1 MAADGY
7 VVFHRQY
14 THCEA
19 GHVCLIS
26 ILAIVSYCLKYEVL
40 LMVKVRITDTT
51 FRDAHQSL
59 LATRMRTGDMVPI
72 AKQMDEAGFYSIE
85 AWGGATFDSC
95 IRFLNDDPWERIQ
108 VLYRIIRKTPLQML
122 LRGQNLV
129 GYRHYADD
137 VVEKFIELAAKN
149 GVGIF
154 RIFDA
159 LNDIRNMTTAIKAV
173 IDTGFH
179 VQGAVCY
186 TISPVHTIEKY
197 VKMAE
202 ELEAMECDSLCIK
215 DMAGLISPKAAF
227 DLITALKEKIS
238 IPVCLHSHCT
248 SGMAPLSYMMAC
260 EAGVDILDTAFSPFS
275 GGTSQPSTEAVV
287 AALRETDYDTGLS
300 LTALSE
306 IKKYFE
312 KLREKYG
319 GLIDPISE
327 RIDTNVLIYQ
337 IPGGMISNLVSQLK
351 EQNALERFDDVLEEM
366 PRVREDLGYPPLV
379 TPTSQIVGTQAVLNV
394 LMGERYK
401 VIPREVKDYAKGL
414 YGKTPVPIN
423 KEMLE
428 KILADEE
435 PITARPADLISP
447 ELEKL
452 TNEAEEQGL
461 VKKEEDAMTYA
472 LYPAI
477 APKFLR
483 GELTEETL
491 LQKTEP
497 MQPVSSTT
505 MLINTEFKVEVDGES
520 FDVKIAPAGGG
531 LTSEIVESEKP
542 EIGKDTLVA
551 NMQGMIL
558 KIIAKTGERVE
569 KDDVVAVLEAMK
581 MENNIYAHKS
591 GVIREIYVEEG
602 NTVSSGE
609 AVMLIE

>member
-1 MAADGY
+1 
-7 VVFHRQY
+7 
-14 THCEA
+14 
-19 GHVCLIS
+19 
-26 ILAIVSYCLKYEVL
+26 
-40 LMVKVRITDTT
+40 MVKVRITDTT

-59 LATRMRTGDMVPI
+59 FATRMRTYDMIPI

-108 VLYRIIRKTPLQML
+108 VLYGIIKKTPLQML

-137 VVEKFIELAAKN
+137 VVVKFVELAAKN
-149 GVGIF
+149 GVGVF

-173 IDTGFH
+173 IDTGSH

-227 DLITALKEKIS
+227 DLITALKERIS

-287 AALRETDYDTGLS
+287 AAFRETDCDTGLS

-401 VIPREVKDYAKGL
+401 VIPREVKDYAKGF

-423 KEMLE
+423 RKLLE
-428 KILADEE
+428 KILPGEE
-435 PITARPADLISP
+435 LITVRPADLISP

-452 TNEAEEQGL
+452 TKEAEEQGL
-461 VKKEEDAMTYA
+461 LKKEEDAMTYA

-483 GELTEETL
+483 GELTEEPL
-491 LQKTEP
+491 PQKTESV
-497 MQPVSSTT
+497 QPVSSTT
-505 MLINTEFKVEVDGES
+505 MLTNTEFKVEVDGES
-520 FDVKIAPAGGG
+520 FDVKIVPADGG

-551 NMQGMIL
+551 SMQGMML
-558 KIIAKTGERVE
+558 KIIAKTGEQVE

-581 MENNIYAHKS
+581 MENNIHAHKS

-602 NTVSSGE
+602 STVSSGE

>member
-1 MAADGY
+1 
-7 VVFHRQY
+7 
-14 THCEA
+14 
-19 GHVCLIS
+19 
-26 ILAIVSYCLKYEVL
+26 
-40 LMVKVRITDTT
+40 MVKVRITDTT

-59 LATRMRTGDMVPI
+59 FATRMRTYDMIPI

-108 VLYRIIRKTPLQML
+108 VLYGIIKKTPLQML

-137 VVEKFIELAAKN
+137 VVKKFVELAAKN
-149 GVGIF
+149 GVGVF

-227 DLITALKEKIS
+227 DLITALKERIS

-287 AALRETDYDTGLS
+287 AAFRETDCDTGLS

-401 VIPREVKDYAKGL
+401 VIPREVKDYAKGF
-414 YGKTPVPIN
+414 YGKTPVSIN
-423 KEMLE
+423 RKLLE
-428 KILADEE
+428 KILPDEE
-435 PITARPADLISP
+435 LITARPADLILP

-452 TNEAEEQGL
+452 TKEAEEQGL
-461 VKKEEDAMTYA
+461 LKKEEDAMTYA

-483 GELTEETL
+483 GELTEEPL
-491 LQKTEP
+491 PQKTES

-505 MLINTEFKVEVDGES
+505 MLTNTEFKVEVDGES
-520 FDVKIAPAGGG
+520 FDVKIVPADGGS
-531 LTSEIVESEKP
+531 TSEIAESGKP
-542 EIGKDTLVA
+542 EIGKNTLVA
-551 NMQGMIL
+551 SMQGMML
-558 KIIAKTGERVE
+558 KIIAKTGEQVE

-581 MENNIYAHKS
+581 MENNIHAHKS

-602 NTVSSGE
+602 ITVSSGE

>member
-1 MAADGY
+1 
-7 VVFHRQY
+7 
-14 THCEA
+14 
-19 GHVCLIS
+19 
-26 ILAIVSYCLKYEVL
+26 
-40 LMVKVRITDTT
+40 MVKVRLTDTT

-59 LATRMRTGDMVPI
+59 LATRMRTGDMIPI

-108 VLYRIIRKTPLQML
+108 VLYGIIRKTPLQML

-137 VVEKFIELAAKN
+137 VVEKFVELAAKN

-227 DLITALKEKIS
+227 DLITALKERIS

-366 PRVREDLGYPPLV
+366 PHVREDLGYPPLV

-428 KILADEE
+428 KILPDEE

-452 TNEAEEQGL
+452 TNEAKEQGL

-483 GELTEETL
+483 GELTEEPL

-581 MENNIYAHKS
+581 MENNIHAHKS

>member
-1 MAADGY
+1 
-7 VVFHRQY
+7 
-14 THCEA
+14 
-19 GHVCLIS
+19 
-26 ILAIVSYCLKYEVL
+26 
-40 LMVKVRITDTT
+40 MVKVRITDTT

-59 LATRMRTGDMVPI
+59 LATRMRTGDMIPI

-108 VLYRIIRKTPLQML
+108 VLYGIIKKTPLQML

-137 VVEKFIELAAKN
+137 VVEKFVELAAKN

-173 IDTGFH
+173 INTGFH

-227 DLITALKEKIS
+227 DLITAIKERIS

-351 EQNALERFDDVLEEM
+351 EQSALERFDDVLEEM

-414 YGKTPVPIN
+414 YGETPVPIN

-428 KILADEE
+428 KILPDEE

-452 TNEAEEQGL
+452 TKEAEEQGL

-477 APKFLR
+477 APRFLS
-483 GELTEETL
+483 GELIEEPL
-491 LQKTEP
+491 LQKTESV
-497 MQPVSSTT
+497 QPVSSTT

-520 FDVKIAPAGGG
+520 FDVKVVPAGSG
-531 LTSEIVESEKP
+531 LTSEIAESTGKP
-542 EIGKDTLVA
+542 EIGEDTLVA

-558 KIIAKTGERVE
+558 KIIAKTGEQVE

-581 MENNIYAHKS
+581 MENNIHAHKS

>member
-1 MAADGY
+1 
-7 VVFHRQY
+7 
-14 THCEA
+14 
-19 GHVCLIS
+19 
-26 ILAIVSYCLKYEVL
+26 
-40 LMVKVRITDTT
+40 MVKVRITDTT

-59 LATRMRTGDMVPI
+59 LATRMRTGDMIPI

-108 VLYRIIRKTPLQML
+108 VLYGIIRKTPLQML

-137 VVEKFIELAAKN
+137 VVEKFVELAAKN

-366 PRVREDLGYPPLV
+366 PHVREDLGYPPLV

-428 KILADEE
+428 KILPDEE

-483 GELTEETL
+483 GELTEEPL

-531 LTSEIVESEKP
+531 LTSEIAESTEKP

-581 MENNIYAHKS
+581 MENNIHAHKS

-602 NTVSSGE
+602 STVSSGE

>member
-1 MAADGY
+1 
-7 VVFHRQY
+7 
-14 THCEA
+14 
-19 GHVCLIS
+19 
-26 ILAIVSYCLKYEVL
+26 
-40 LMVKVRITDTT
+40 MVKVRITDTT

-59 LATRMRTGDMVPI
+59 FATRMRTYDMIPI

-108 VLYRIIRKTPLQML
+108 VLYGIIKKTPLQML

-137 VVEKFIELAAKN
+137 VVVKFVELAAKN
-149 GVGIF
+149 GVGVF

-227 DLITALKEKIS
+227 DLITALKERIS

-287 AALRETDYDTGLS
+287 AAFRETDCDTGLS

-401 VIPREVKDYAKGL
+401 VIPREVKDYAKGF

-423 KEMLE
+423 RKLLE
-428 KILADEE
+428 KILPGEE
-435 PITARPADLISP
+435 LITARPADLISP

-452 TNEAEEQGL
+452 TKEAEEQGL
-461 VKKEEDAMTYA
+461 LKKEEDAMTYA

-483 GELTEETL
+483 GELTEEPL
-491 LQKTEP
+491 PQKTESV
-497 MQPVSSTT
+497 QPVSSTT
-505 MLINTEFKVEVDGES
+505 MLTNTEFKVEVDGES
-520 FDVKIAPAGGG
+520 FDVKIVPADGG

-542 EIGKDTLVA
+542 EIGKNTLVA
-551 NMQGMIL
+551 SMQGMML
-558 KIIAKTGERVE
+558 KIIAKTGEQVE

-581 MENNIYAHKS
+581 MENNIHAHKS

-602 NTVSSGE
+602 STVSSGE

>member
-1 MAADGY
+1 
-7 VVFHRQY
+7 
-14 THCEA
+14 
-19 GHVCLIS
+19 
-26 ILAIVSYCLKYEVL
+26 
-40 LMVKVRITDTT
+40 MVKVRLTDTT

-59 LATRMRTGDMVPI
+59 LATRMRTGDMIPI

-108 VLYRIIRKTPLQML
+108 VLYGIIRKTPLQML

-137 VVEKFIELAAKN
+137 VVEKFVELAAKN

-227 DLITALKEKIS
+227 DLITALKERIS

-366 PRVREDLGYPPLV
+366 PHVREDLGYPPLV

-428 KILADEE
+428 KILPDEE

-452 TNEAEEQGL
+452 TNEAKEQGL

-483 GELTEETL
+483 GELTEEPL

-542 EIGKDTLVA
+542 EIGEDTLVA
-551 NMQGMIL
+551 NMQGMML

-581 MENNIYAHKS
+581 MENNIHAHKS

>member
-1 MAADGY
+1 
-7 VVFHRQY
+7 
-14 THCEA
+14 
-19 GHVCLIS
+19 
-26 ILAIVSYCLKYEVL
+26 
-40 LMVKVRITDTT
+40 MVKVRITDTT

-59 LATRMRTGDMVPI
+59 FATRMRTYDMIPI

-108 VLYRIIRKTPLQML
+108 VLYGIIKKTPLQML

-137 VVEKFIELAAKN
+137 VVEKFVELAAKN
-149 GVGIF
+149 GVGVF

-173 IDTGFH
+173 IDTGSH

-227 DLITALKEKIS
+227 DLITALKERIS

-287 AALRETDYDTGLS
+287 AAFRETDCDTGLS

-423 KEMLE
+423 RKLLE
-428 KILADEE
+428 KILPDEE
-435 PITARPADLISP
+435 LITARPADLISP

-452 TNEAEEQGL
+452 TKEAEEQGL
-461 VKKEEDAMTYA
+461 LKKEEDAMTYA

-483 GELTEETL
+483 GELTEEPL
-491 LQKTEP
+491 PQKTESV
-497 MQPVSSTT
+497 QPVSSTT
-505 MLINTEFKVEVDGES
+505 MLTNTEFKVEVDGES
-520 FDVKIAPAGGG
+520 FDVKIVPADGG
-531 LTSEIVESEKP
+531 LTSEVVESKKP

-551 NMQGMIL
+551 SMQGMML
-558 KIIAKTGERVE
+558 KIIAKTGEQVE

-581 MENNIYAHKS
+581 MENNIHAHKS

-602 NTVSSGE
+602 STVSSGE

>member
-1 MAADGY
+1 
-7 VVFHRQY
+7 
-14 THCEA
+14 
-19 GHVCLIS
+19 
-26 ILAIVSYCLKYEVL
+26 
-40 LMVKVRITDTT
+40 MVKVRITDTT

>member
-1 MAADGY
+1 
-7 VVFHRQY
+7 
-14 THCEA
+14 
-19 GHVCLIS
+19 
-26 ILAIVSYCLKYEVL
+26 
-40 LMVKVRITDTT
+40 MVKVRITDTT

-59 LATRMRTGDMVPI
+59 FATRMRTYDMIPI

-108 VLYRIIRKTPLQML
+108 VLYGIIKKTPLQML

-137 VVEKFIELAAKN
+137 VVVKFVELAAKN

-287 AALRETDYDTGLS
+287 AAFRETDCDTGLS

-351 EQNALERFDDVLEEM
+351 EQNALERFDDVLGEM

-423 KEMLE
+423 KKLLE
-428 KILADEE
+428 KILPDEE
-435 PITARPADLISP
+435 LITARPADLISP

-452 TNEAEEQGL
+452 TKEAEEQGL
-461 VKKEEDAMTYA
+461 LKKEEDAMTYA

-483 GELTEETL
+483 GELTEEPL
-491 LQKTEP
+491 PQKTES

-505 MLINTEFKVEVDGES
+505 MLTNTEFKVEVDGES
-520 FDVKIAPAGGG
+520 FDVKIVPADGG
-531 LTSEIVESEKP
+531 LTSEIVESGKP
-542 EIGKDTLVA
+542 EIGKNTLVA
-551 NMQGMIL
+551 SMQGMML
-558 KIIAKTGERVE
+558 KIIAKTGEQVE

-581 MENNIYAHKS
+581 MENNIHAHKS

-602 NTVSSGE
+602 ITVSGGE